1 MQTLAAPNRSTPG
14 KRPTQRPLA
23 RAGFTLIE
31 LLVVIAIIATLV
43 SLIAPAVQS
52 ARRAARKLECLNNM
66 RNVGLA
72 IQNFASG
79 NGDKLPDLSKT
90 QKVTATIDASGAA
103 TNVANLDLEVNWAMQ
118 LLPLIDLTALG
129 KKIRN
134 EATQVTATTARV
146 SDTERTWLQVFT
158 CPDDPNNYRKAG
170 GLSYVVNAGYI
181 PSTTGTPV
189 AGDWEL
195 CGGSVA
201 YAGNTALDGYAMNWN
216 GDAQY
221 GVNATWPLVGAS
233 LTAPYTV
240 DINDLN
246 RQYATGVF
254 FRYRPFNTTRVTLD
268 SISQGDGMESTLLL
282 SENINA
288 QTWWSTATGDMA
300 FGARV
305 VVNGTRVPQS
315 FVSDGSTA
323 ATTDFYV
330 RPDFSGSTPY
340 TLQASAINVNT
351 GASPGTAPRP
361 SSLHAGA
368 INVIMASGAGK
379 TLSEN
384 VDADVY
390 MKLISSNG
398 QAFGQVTLDAAGF

>member
-90 QKVTATIDASGAA
+90 QQVTVTFDNTGASIAA
-103 TNVANLDLEVNWAMQ
+103 IPNQTLEVNWAMQ
-118 LLPLIDLTALG
+118 LFPLIDLTALS

-134 EATQVTATTARV
+134 EARQTAAGFAQVN
-146 SDTERTWLQVFT
+146 DTERTWLQVFT

-181 PSTTGTPV
+181 PSTDGTAV
-189 AGDWEL
+189 NGDWEL
-195 CGGSVA
+195 CGGSVP
-201 YAGNTALDGYAMNWN
+201 YASFTALDGYAINWN
-216 GDAQY
+216 TTNAVY
-221 GVNATWPLVGAS
+221 GFNSTWPISSTSVG
-233 LTAPYTV
+233 PIDV
-240 DINDLN
+240 EDLR

-254 FRYRPFNTTRVTLD
+254 FRYRPFDSTRVTLD
-268 SISQGDGMESTLLL
+268 SISQGDGMETTLLL
-282 SENINA
+282 TENINA
-288 QTWWSTATGDMA
+288 QNWWSTATGDIA

-305 VVNGTRVPQS
+305 LVNATRQPQR
-315 FVSDGSTA
+315 FFANGSI
-323 ATTDFYV
+323 
-330 RPDFSGSTPY
+330 RPDFGSATPY
-340 TLQASAINVNT
+340 SLGNSAINVST
-351 GASPGTAPRP
+351 GSLPGTAPRP

-368 INVIMASGAGK
+368 VNVIMASGAGK

-390 MKLISSNG
+390 MKLITSNG